1 MKGDFNDRK
10 QLKEKQIEVLNDFQ
24 MMSHWLND
32 KADVLNK
39 MITLEDNILLKNAG
53 SDEEKKNY
61 LEAIKTVIEPTLT
74 IINSEI
80 GKLGDLKGKI
90 SKPIPIE

>member
-1 MKGDFNDRK
+1 MESWNSGLIIYSSAIWIAEHVFPVPVPWTINND
-10 QLKEKQIEVLNDFQ
+10 LVDE
-24 MMSHWLND
+24 SG
-32 KADVLNK
+32 
-39 MITLEDNILLKNAG
+39 DNILLKNAG

>member
-1 MKGDFNDRK
+1 
-10 QLKEKQIEVLNDFQ
+10 
-24 MMSHWLND
+24 
-32 KADVLNK
+32 

-53 SDEEKKNY
+53 SDEEKNNY

-80 GKLGDLKGKI
+80 GKLGVLKGKI
-90 SKPIPIE
+90 GKPIKETR